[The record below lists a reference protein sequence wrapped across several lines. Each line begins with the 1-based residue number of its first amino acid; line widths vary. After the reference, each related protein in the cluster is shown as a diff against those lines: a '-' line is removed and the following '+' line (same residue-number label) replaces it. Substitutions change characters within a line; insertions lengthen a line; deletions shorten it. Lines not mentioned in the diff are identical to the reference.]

1 MKVEI
6 NEYDKEWQKVAGQS
20 FTMQKSFFNPHDFA
34 ISRNYYVFFQ
44 NALSFKMSQY
54 LLGLRGPAQCVNF
67 DEGPMKVHVV
77 PRHGGKPMVIDNV
90 QPAFLIHHA
99 NAYED
104 GDEIVVWSS
113 GWSPEAV
120 HSLATTPGSGMLGS
134 WKVVMDGDFNDV
146 PVSSLWSHRIN
157 TKTGEVRRRCLFAQS
172 NDHPRV
178 NPSFYSMPTRYC
190 YVNMC
195 MTDDAD
201 PAAQPDHREPVP
213 LSSDVVP
220 TPERLGKTWQS
231 IPDEVLHTSAS
242 EEESDFS
249 WTTKAASSVTSV
261 LPTDSPPSV
270 PQSRHALAPR
280 DLTPYTS
287 VLSSVGGV
295 PVQPTR
301 PLKQS
306 ILTAKERLKKL
317 SKLELSILSLVLDVP
332 RAQGRQQ
339 DQKSQAEAASPD
351 AFSISIDEDASM
363 DEDEDEDGAFPVS
376 AKKMAGRNG
385 GSTREMG
392 SLEWLNLSSVFVV
405 IGFVIAQA
413 FTKVDTHTGEAQTW
427 FPGKRCFCEE
437 LIFVPGPNG
446 ETKEDD
452 GHLLGLVYNAAKHR
466 SFLAILD
473 AADFSKGPVAKIW
486 LKNHVPHGLHG
497 FFSPKYYGPSA

>member
-1 MKVEI
+1 
-6 NEYDKEWQKVAGQS
+6 
-20 FTMQKSFFNPHDFA
+20 
-34 ISRNYYVFFQ
+34 
-44 NALSFKMSQY
+44 
-54 LLGLRGPAQCVNF
+54 
-67 DEGPMKVHVV
+67 
-77 PRHGGKPMVIDNV
+77 
-90 QPAFLIHHA
+90 
-99 NAYED
+99 
-104 GDEIVVWSS
+104 
-113 GWSPEAV
+113 
-120 HSLATTPGSGMLGS
+120 
-134 WKVVMDGDFNDV
+134 
-146 PVSSLWSHRIN
+146 
-157 TKTGEVRRRCLFAQS
+157 
-172 NDHPRV
+172 
-178 NPSFYSMPTRYC
+178 
-190 YVNMC
+190 MC

-392 SLEWLNLSSVFVV
+392 SLEWLNLCS
-405 IGFVIAQA
+405 
-413 FTKVDTHTGEAQTW
+413 
-427 FPGKRCFCEE
+427 
-437 LIFVPGPNG
+437 GPPKANFS
-446 ETKEDD
+446 TTC
-452 GHLLGLVYNAAKHR
+452 HSLCNPICLVAW
-466 SFLAILD
+466 S
-473 AADFSKGPVAKIW
+473 
-486 LKNHVPHGLHG
+486 
-497 FFSPKYYGPSA
+497 